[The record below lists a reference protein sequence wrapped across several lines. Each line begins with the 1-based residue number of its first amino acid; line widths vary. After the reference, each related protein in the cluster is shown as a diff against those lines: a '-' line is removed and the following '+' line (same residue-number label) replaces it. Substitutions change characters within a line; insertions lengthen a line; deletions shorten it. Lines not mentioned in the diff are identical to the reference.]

1 MKGDSITLTTTEQR
15 RLIVLNHLGAG
26 ALSNEGAAQLLHLS
40 VRQVQR
46 LHADYRVRGAAALAH
61 GNRGRRPA
69 HALDPEVA
77 RRVVELATDTYAG
90 FNQQHLT
97 EMLNEH
103 EGLDLSRT
111 TVHRILTAAG
121 LRTPRRRR
129 SPRHRQRR
137 DRYPREGMLLQIDAS
152 RHDWLE
158 GRGPRLSLVGA
169 IDDATSKVPWATFR
183 EQEDAQ
189 GYFELMRQVVVRRGI
204 PMAVYSDHH
213 SIFWLTKDKELTLE
227 QQFEGRRQPTQ
238 FGRLLEELGVE
249 LILAYSPQAKGRVE
263 RLWGTLQDRLTSELR
278 LAGAATREQAQDV
291 LIHSLP
297 RHNRRFAVPA
307 PDPELAWIPWPK
319 DRHLDEFFCFKYRR
333 VVDKDHTV
341 RFGSHLL
348 DIPVNPGQ
356 SLARARVTVHE
367 GFDGSLAVFH
377 DGICLTRQLLADPPT
392 NYRVSPPS
400 RVAEQ
405 PPIVR
410 PPKAPSHSRT
420 SAGPSKPT
428 TSNSPW
434 KRAAVNTFNNQ
445 QAAARHNH

>member
-26 ALSNEGAAQLLHLS
+26 TLTNEGAAQLLHLS

-46 LHADYRVRGAAALAH
+46 LHAEYRVRGAATVAH

-90 FNQQHLT
+90 FNQ
-97 EMLNEH
+97 H

-129 SPRHRQRR
+129 SPKHRQRR

-158 GRGPRLSLVGA
+158 GRGPQLSLVGA

-189 GYFELMRQVVVRRGI
+189 GYFELMRQVVVTRGI

-213 SIFWLTKDKELTLE
+213 SIFWQTKDKELTLE
-227 QQFEGRRQPTQ
+227 QQLEGRRQPTQ

-249 LILAYSPQAKGRVE
+249 LILAHSPQAKGRVE

-291 LIHSLP
+291 LIESLP

-307 PDPELAWIPWPK
+307 LDPELAWVPWPH

-333 VVDKDHTV
+333 VVNKDHTV
-341 RFGSHLL
+341 RFGPHLL
-348 DIPVNPGQ
+348 DIPVNPRQ

-367 GFDGSLAVFH
+367 GFDGSLAVFR
-377 DGICLTRQLLADPPT
+377 DGICLARQLLADPPT
-392 NYRVSPPS
+392 NYRAAPS
-400 RVAEQ
+400 SRTAEQ
-405 PPIVR
+405 PPIVMT
-410 PPKAPSHSRT
+410 PKALSTSRPSARPWK
-420 SAGPSKPT
+420 PS

-434 KRAAVNTFNNQ
+434 KLARVNSFNNQ
-445 QAAARHNH
+445 KAAGRHNH